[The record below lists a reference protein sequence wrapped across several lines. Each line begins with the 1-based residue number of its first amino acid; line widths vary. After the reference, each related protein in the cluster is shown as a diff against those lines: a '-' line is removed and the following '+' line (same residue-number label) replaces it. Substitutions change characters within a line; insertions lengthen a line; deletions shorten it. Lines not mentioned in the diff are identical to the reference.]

1 MNLRDEI
8 LSRPDCAAALAERN
22 CGDLAAILSVGRTKI
37 ISKPI
42 GYGTVLATLG
52 PEAGG
57 AFLNTLEELGN
68 TTVPYLKW
76 TLKTISNES
85 FDLGE
90 QVTRDGIDGLAMAG
104 ILSAQGAEALKAL
117 AIVPDVIT
125 AQDVQAALE
134 GI

>member
-1 MNLRDEI
+1 MTLRDEI
-8 LSRPDCAAALAERN
+8 LSRSDCAVALAERN
-22 CGDLAAILSVGRTKI
+22 CGDLAAILSAERTKI
-37 ISKPI
+37 VSKPI

-57 AFLNTLEELGN
+57 TFLNTLEELGN

-76 TLKTISNES
+76 TLKTIANES

-90 QVTRDGIDGLAMAG
+90 KATRDGIDGLAMAG
-104 ILSAQGAEALKAL
+104 ILSAEGAAALKAL
-117 AIVPDVIT
+117 AVVSDVVT